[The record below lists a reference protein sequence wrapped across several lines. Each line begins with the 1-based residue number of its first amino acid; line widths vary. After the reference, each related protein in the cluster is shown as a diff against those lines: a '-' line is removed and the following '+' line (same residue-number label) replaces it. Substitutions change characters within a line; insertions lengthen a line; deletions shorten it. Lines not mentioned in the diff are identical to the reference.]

1 MLKKIMSQLEVMQF
15 QEYFDKAFCC
25 KLACAKLQLVAHISV
40 SVLDGAVAVMVIK
53 LPSNN
58 TFLNFSK

>member
-1 MLKKIMSQLEVMQF
+1 MLKKIMSQLEVMHF

-40 SVLDGAVAVMVIK
+40 SVLDGAVAVMMIK